1 MSSLTNIYILR
12 LISNKFYVGKSRNV
26 TKRYTEHLNGVASLW
41 TKKYKPVAIDKV
53 IENVSPFEEDKMT
66 KEYMSIHGINNV
78 RGGSYV
84 KEILDSTEMELIKKE
99 IWGAKNLCM
108 RCGRDSHFIKN
119 CYAKTDIYGDSLDSL
134 ESSDSDASDTV
145 WACDFCDKEFDDGD
159 ECMKHEKLCSKG
171 NKCYRCGRHGHFA
184 SSCYASIHVKGYFI
198 N

>member
-1 MSSLTNIYILR
+1 
-12 LISNKFYVGKSRNV
+12 
-26 TKRYTEHLNGVASLW
+26 VASFW

-119 CYAKTDIYGDSLDSL
+119 CYAKTDIYGDSLDS
-134 ESSDSDASDTV
+134 SDSDASDTV

-159 ECMKHEKLCSKG
+159 DCMKHEKLCSKR

-184 SSCYASIHVKGYFI
+184 SSCYASIHIKGYLI

>member
-1 MSSLTNIYILR
+1 MSSLTNIYVLR

-26 TKRYTEHLNGVASLW
+26 TKRYAEHLNGVASFW

-99 IWGAKNLCM
+99 IWGAKNLCT

-119 CYAKTDIYGDSLDSL
+119 CYAKTDIYGEYLD
-134 ESSDSDASDTV
+134 SSDSDASDTV
-145 WACDFCDKEFDDGD
+145 WVCDFCDKEFDDGD
-159 ECMKHEKLCSKG
+159 DCMKHEKRCSKG

-184 SSCYASIHVKGYFI
+184 SSCYSSFHVNGYFI
-198 N
+198 K

>member
-1 MSSLTNIYILR
+1 MY
-12 LISNKFYVGKSRNV
+12 
-26 TKRYTEHLNGVASLW
+26 GVASFW

-99 IWGAKNLCM
+99 IWGAKNLCT

-119 CYAKTDIYGDSLDSL
+119 CYAKTDIYGEYLDYPD
-134 ESSDSDASDTV
+134 SDSDASNTV
-145 WACDFCDKEFDDGD
+145 WACDFCDKEFEDGD
-159 ECMKHEKLCSKG
+159 DCMKHEKRCSKG
-171 NKCYRCGRHGHFA
+171 NKCYRCGRHGHYA
-184 SSCYASIHVKGYFI
+184 SSCYASIHIKGYLI